1 MAFSIGRSL
10 SAPLLV
16 INFLL
21 YLISAC
27 LAGWALNRNM
37 SATIGVGAGPVGNI
51 VTPTFLPLALI
62 ACMVGLASVFAG
74 TNHLRVWRG
83 DSLSS
88 AASTS
93 LIAWLLTLLAM
104 GVACKEI
111 HTGGSNRQKRLKTLE
126 AFIIILA
133 FFELLYLLSLQAGFF
148 GGSDEGYNDTRAA
161 NIKTGTPTYG
171 TRAATAV

>member
-1 MAFSIGRSL
+1 MYIVLCFVISMVFTGPRHRS
-10 SAPLLV
+10 SQIV
-16 INFLL
+16 GSNGK
-21 YLISAC
+21 SSDT
-27 LAGWALNRNM
+27 AGAM
-37 SATIGVGAGPVGNI
+37 DFDCVAGNI

-74 TNHLRVWRG
+74 ANHLRVWRS

-148 GGSDEGYNDTRAA
+148 RSSDVGYTNTRAT
-161 NIKTGTPTYG
+161 NIKTGTATYG
-171 TRAATAV
+171 TPAATAV

>member
-1 MAFSIGRSL
+1 MLHIVVTSAEIGRTMGL
-10 SAPLLV
+10 DDYV
-16 INFLL
+16 V
-21 YLISAC
+21 
-27 LAGWALNRNM
+27 AGD
-37 SATIGVGAGPVGNI
+37 I

-111 HTGGSNRQKRLKTLE
+111 HTGGSNRQKRLVSPKPHSNPCPCLLIISVTLC
-126 AFIIILA
+126 
-133 FFELLYLLSLQAGFF
+133 S
-148 GGSDEGYNDTRAA
+148 N
-161 NIKTGTPTYG
+161 
-171 TRAATAV
+171 

>member
-1 MAFSIGRSL
+1 MAIGIGRSL

-16 INFLL
+16 INFML
-21 YLISAC
+21 YLVSAC
-27 LAGWALNRNM
+27 LAGWALNRNLG
-37 SATIGVGAGPVGNI
+37 ATIGIGAGPIGNI

-62 ACMVGLASVFAG
+62 ASMVGLASVFAG
-74 TNHLRVWRG
+74 INHLRVFRS

-111 HTGGSNRQKRLKTLE
+111 HTGGSNRQKR
-126 AFIIILA
+126 IVN
-133 FFELLYLLSLQAGFF
+133 SMPHC
-148 GGSDEGYNDTRAA
+148 S
-161 NIKTGTPTYG
+161 
-171 TRAATAV
+171 

>member
-1 MAFSIGRSL
+1 MDFTGPRHRS
-10 SAPLLV
+10 SQIV
-16 INFLL
+16 GSNGK
-21 YLISAC
+21 SSDT
-27 LAGWALNRNM
+27 AGAM
-37 SATIGVGAGPVGNI
+37 DFDCVAGNI

-74 TNHLRVWRG
+74 ANHLRVWRS

-111 HTGGSNRQKRLKTLE
+111 HTGGSNRQKRLVSFKTHNYS
-126 AFIIILA
+126 FPSTLA
-133 FFELLYLLSLQAGFF
+133 ALSMTLQVSTMCKFSLFLFPSDSENFGSLHHHPRFLRAPVPPVLASGLLQKQ
-148 GGSDEGYNDTRAA
+148 R
-161 NIKTGTPTYG
+161 
-171 TRAATAV
+171 

>member
-1 MAFSIGRSL
+1 MAIGIGRSL

-16 INFLL
+16 INFML
-21 YLISAC
+21 YLVSAC
-27 LAGWALNRNM
+27 LAGWALNRNLG
-37 SATIGVGAGPVGNI
+37 ATIGIGAGPIGNI

-62 ACMVGLASVFAG
+62 ASMVGLASVFAG
-74 TNHLRVWRG
+74 INHLRVFRS

-111 HTGGSNRQKRLKTLE
+111 HTGGSNRQKRIRALE

-133 FFELLYLLSLQAGFF
+133 LFELLYLLSLQAGLF
-148 GGSDEGYNDTRAA
+148 GTSDGGYDETRSA
-161 NIKTGTPTYG
+161 NAKTSTTYGTPT
-171 TRAATAV
+171 AAAV

>member
-1 MAFSIGRSL
+1 MC
-10 SAPLLV
+10 
-16 INFLL
+16 LL
-21 YLISAC
+21 YFDISTFGLRQGLDFANC
-27 LAGWALNRNM
+27 CDVNGTAADDD
-37 SATIGVGAGPVGNI
+37 VGAVGFDYVIAGNI

-148 GGSDEGYNDTRAA
+148 GGSDEGYNNTRAA
-161 NIKTGTPTYG
+161 NIKTGTASYG
-171 TRAATAV
+171 TPAATAV

>member
-1 MAFSIGRSL
+1 MC
-10 SAPLLV
+10 
-16 INFLL
+16 LL
-21 YLISAC
+21 YFDISTFALRQGSDFAKC
-27 LAGWALNRNM
+27 CDVNGTEAGDD
-37 SATIGVGAGPVGNI
+37 VGAVGFGYVVAGNI

-111 HTGGSNRQKRLKTLE
+111 HTGGSNRQKRLVSLEPHCHITYPPTLH
-126 AFIIILA
+126 APMSV
-133 FFELLYLLSLQAGFF
+133 LLLKSTSFTTLCKSLKHYF
-148 GGSDEGYNDTRAA
+148 
-161 NIKTGTPTYG
+161 
-171 TRAATAV
+171 

>member
-1 MAFSIGRSL
+1 MGLDDYVVA
-10 SAPLLV
+10 
-16 INFLL
+16 
-21 YLISAC
+21 
-27 LAGWALNRNM
+27 
-37 SATIGVGAGPVGNI
+37 GNI

-111 HTGGSNRQKRLKTLE
+111 HTGGSNRQKTLVSLKPHSNPCPCLLIISVTLC
-126 AFIIILA
+126 
-133 FFELLYLLSLQAGFF
+133 S
-148 GGSDEGYNDTRAA
+148 N
-161 NIKTGTPTYG
+161 
-171 TRAATAV
+171 